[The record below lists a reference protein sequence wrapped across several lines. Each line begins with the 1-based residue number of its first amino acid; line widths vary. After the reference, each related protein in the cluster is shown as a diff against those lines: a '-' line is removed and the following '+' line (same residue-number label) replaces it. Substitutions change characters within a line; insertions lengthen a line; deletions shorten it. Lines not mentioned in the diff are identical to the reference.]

1 MVLKQVHRKTES
13 YRHTLNYKMTYPGP
27 EAYHFPTST
36 KHNSPCMDSFWR
48 SQPIRQGKKKEE

>member
-1 MVLKQVHRKTES
+1 MASKQALRKTEQ

-27 EAYHFPTST
+27 EAYHFPAGT
-36 KHNSPCMDSFWR
+36 KHESPCMSEYWR